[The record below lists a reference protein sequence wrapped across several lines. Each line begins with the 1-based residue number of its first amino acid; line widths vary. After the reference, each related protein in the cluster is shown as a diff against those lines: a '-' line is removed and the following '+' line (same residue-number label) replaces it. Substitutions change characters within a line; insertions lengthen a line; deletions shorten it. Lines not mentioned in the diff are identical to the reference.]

1 MNDKPNANEC
11 KFNYIGPCSS
21 THLFIPEKYLPET
34 YWIDSYKEPFASIIF
49 RYKSALQML
58 QLTILEN
65 DEQKNMVEIGNC
77 FKELEK
83 QFEKI
88 VHDFRKA

>member
-1 MNDKPNANEC
+1 MNDKPNANER
-11 KFNYIGPCSS
+11 KFNYMGPCSL
-21 THLFIPEKYLPET
+21 THLFIPET
-34 YWIDSYKEPFASIIF
+34 YWIDSYKEPFDSIIF
-49 RYKSALQML
+49 RYKSAFQML

-65 DEQKNMVEIGNC
+65 DELNNMVEIGNC